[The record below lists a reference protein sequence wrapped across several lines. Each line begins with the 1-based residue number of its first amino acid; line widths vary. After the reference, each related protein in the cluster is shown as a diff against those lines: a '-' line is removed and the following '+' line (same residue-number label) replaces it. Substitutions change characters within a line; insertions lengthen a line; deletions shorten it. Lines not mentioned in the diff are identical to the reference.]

1 MSKLKIRDQNDPNTW
16 YEVPAGGVGVPS
28 GGTKGQVLKKSSA
41 TDYSTEWADDVQIY
55 IQSSTPT
62 SSSPDGLYFVTS

>member
-1 MSKLKIRDQNDPNTW
+1 MSVLKIKDQNGNW

-41 TDYSTEWADDVQIY
+41 TDYSTEWADNVPIY

-62 SSSPDGLYFVTS
+62 SSSPDGLYFVTSS